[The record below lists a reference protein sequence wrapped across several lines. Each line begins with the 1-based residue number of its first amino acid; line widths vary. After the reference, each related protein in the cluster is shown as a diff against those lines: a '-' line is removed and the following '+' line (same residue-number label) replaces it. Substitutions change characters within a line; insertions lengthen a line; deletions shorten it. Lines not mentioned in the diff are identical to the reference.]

1 MPIYTYLDIETTG
14 MDRQHDA
21 PIQFA
26 YLQMTE
32 KGIFLKRN
40 AFYINTTCQSWSQ
53 EAENVHHISR
63 EMLQKYG
70 VEEVRAIA
78 SIYAILKGANAV
90 TYNGDNFDLPML
102 NNRIQQLGIVDIY
115 TERSFDVMREWQKFH
130 GGKRRKLMDLA
141 KELGFTEAYISM
153 MVNRLY
159 GEDGKFR
166 PHDARYDV
174 VETMLVHRR
183 LLADMAAAAK
193 AQEAARP
200 AVQEPDLSTI
210 RRPEV

>member
-14 MDRQHDA
+14 LSRQNDA

-26 YLQMTE
+26 YLQMADN
-32 KGIFLKRN
+32 GVFLKRG
-40 AFYINTTCQSWSQ
+40 AFYINTTCSSWSQ
-53 EAENVHHISR
+53 EAEGVHHISR
-63 EMLQKYG
+63 EMLKKYG

-78 SIYAILKGANAV
+78 SIYAILKDAAVV
-90 TYNGDNFDLPML
+90 TYNGNSFDLPMI
-102 NNRIQQLGIVDIY
+102 NNRIQQLGITDIY
-115 TERSFDVMREWQKFH
+115 TEQGFDVMVEWQKFH
-130 GGKRRKLMDLA
+130 GGKRRRLVDLA
-141 KELGFTEAYISM
+141 KELGYTEAYISS
-153 MVNRLY
+153 VVKRLF

-183 LLADMAAAAK
+183 LLADMAAATK
-193 AQEAARP
+193 AEAAPPKQEA
-200 AVQEPDLSTI
+200 VVDLSTI